1 MRDIISV
8 SNMTKDYGEGRG
20 IFGFDFSVR
29 EGEVFGLVGTNGSGK
44 TMLMRAISGLILPTS
59 GYVEVDGK
67 RIGKDIDFPQDI
79 GVLIENPGFIG
90 SYSGF
95 KNLKLLASLKNKVK
109 DEQICKLMKQ
119 LALDPN
125 DEKKYRKYSLGM
137 KQKLGI
143 IAAIMEE
150 PEIIILDEPFNAL
163 DEKSCEIVNEMLFKI
178 KANNKIIIIAC
189 HDKEELFKIADV
201 VYVIENGE
209 VKKTIDVKAEK
220 NN

>member
-1 MRDIISV
+1 MKHIDLTSGNI
-8 SNMTKDYGEGRG
+8 YGFQGK
-20 IFGFDFSVR
+20 
-29 EGEVFGLVGTNGSGK
+29 NGSGK

-95 KNLKLLASLKNKVK
+95 ENLRLLASLKNRVS
-109 DEQICKLMKQ
+109 DEKIAELMKQ
-119 LALDPN
+119 LSLDPADN
-125 DEKKYRKYSLGM
+125 KKFRKYSLGM

-163 DEKSCEIVNEMLFKI
+163 DEKSCEIVNDMLLKL
-178 KANNKIIIIAC
+178 KADNKIIIIAC
-189 HDKEELFKIADV
+189 HDKEELFRIADV

-209 VKKTIDVKAEK
+209 VKNTINVKAED

>member
-1 MRDIISV
+1 MKIEVHEYEKVIS
-8 SNMTKDYGEGRG
+8 SNKLLSNINMSLSSGNIYGFQGK
-20 IFGFDFSVR
+20 
-29 EGEVFGLVGTNGSGK
+29 NGSGK

-163 DEKSCEIVNEMLFKI
+163 DEKSCEIVNEVLFKI

>member
-1 MRDIISV
+1 MKIEVHEYEKVIS
-8 SNMTKDYGEGRG
+8 SNKLLSNINMSLSSGNIYGFQGK
-20 IFGFDFSVR
+20 
-29 EGEVFGLVGTNGSGK
+29 NGSGK

-178 KANNKIIIIAC
+178 KAKNKIIIIAC

>member
-1 MRDIISV
+1 MKIEVHEYEKVIS
-8 SNMTKDYGEGRG
+8 SNKLLSNINMSLSSENIYGFQGK
-20 IFGFDFSVR
+20 
-29 EGEVFGLVGTNGSGK
+29 NGSGK

>member
-1 MRDIISV
+1 MKIEVHEYEKTIS
-8 SNMTKDYGEGRG
+8 SNTLLSNINISLTSGNIYGFQGK
-20 IFGFDFSVR
+20 
-29 EGEVFGLVGTNGSGK
+29 NGSGK

-95 KNLKLLASLKNKVK
+95 ENLRLLASLKNRVS
-109 DEQICKLMKQ
+109 DEKIAELMKQ
-119 LALDPN
+119 LSLDPA
-125 DEKKYRKYSLGM
+125 DSKKFRKYSLGM

-143 IAAIMEE
+143 IAAVMEE

-163 DEKSCEIVNEMLFKI
+163 DEKSCEIVNDMLLKL
-178 KANNKIIIIAC
+178 KADNKIIIIAC
-189 HDKEELFKIADV
+189 HDKEELFRIADV

-209 VKKTIDVKAEK
+209 VKNTINVKAED

>member
-1 MRDIISV
+1 MKIEVHEYEKTIS
-8 SNMTKDYGEGRG
+8 SNTLLSNINISLTSGNIYGFQGK
-20 IFGFDFSVR
+20 
-29 EGEVFGLVGTNGSGK
+29 NGSGK

-95 KNLKLLASLKNKVK
+95 ENLRLLASLKNRVS
-109 DEQICKLMKQ
+109 DEKIAELMKQ
-119 LALDPN
+119 LSLDPADN
-125 DEKKYRKYSLGM
+125 KKFRKYSLGM

-163 DEKSCEIVNEMLFKI
+163 DEKSCEIVNDMLLKL
-178 KANNKIIIIAC
+178 KADNKIIIIAC
-189 HDKEELFKIADV
+189 HDKEELFRIADV

-209 VKKTIDVKAEK
+209 VKNTINVKAED

>member
-1 MRDIISV
+1 MKIEVHEYEKVIS
-8 SNMTKDYGEGRG
+8 SNKLLSNINMSLSSGNIYGFQGK
-20 IFGFDFSVR
+20 
-29 EGEVFGLVGTNGSGK
+29 NGSGK

-90 SYSGF
+90 SYSGL

-119 LALDPN
+119 LALDPK

>member
-1 MRDIISV
+1 MKIEVHEYEKTIS
-8 SNMTKDYGEGRG
+8 SNTLLSNINISLTSGNIYGFQGK
-20 IFGFDFSVR
+20 
-29 EGEVFGLVGTNGSGK
+29 NGSGK

-95 KNLKLLASLKNKVK
+95 ENLRLLASLKNRVS
-109 DEQICKLMKQ
+109 DEKIADLMKQ
-119 LALDPN
+119 LSLDPADN
-125 DEKKYRKYSLGM
+125 KKFRKYSLGM

-163 DEKSCEIVNEMLFKI
+163 DEKSCEIVNDMLLKL
-178 KANNKIIIIAC
+178 KADNKIIIIAC
-189 HDKEELFKIADV
+189 HDKEELFRIADV

-209 VKKTIDVKAEK
+209 VKNTINVKAED

>member
-1 MRDIISV
+1 MKIEVHEYEKVIS
-8 SNMTKDYGEGRG
+8 SNKLLSNINMSLSSGNIYGFQGK
-20 IFGFDFSVR
+20 
-29 EGEVFGLVGTNGSGK
+29 NGSGK
-44 TMLMRAISGLILPTS
+44 TMLMRAISGLIPPTS

>member
-1 MRDIISV
+1 MKIEVHEYEKVIS
-8 SNMTKDYGEGRG
+8 SNKLLSNINMSLSSGNIYGFQGK
-20 IFGFDFSVR
+20 
-29 EGEVFGLVGTNGSGK
+29 NGSGK

-95 KNLKLLASLKNKVK
+95 KNLKLLASLKNKVN

-178 KANNKIIIIAC
+178 KANNKIIIIAY

>member
-1 MRDIISV
+1 MKIEVHEYEKTIS
-8 SNMTKDYGEGRG
+8 SNTLLSNINISLTSGNIYGFQGK
-20 IFGFDFSVR
+20 
-29 EGEVFGLVGTNGSGK
+29 NGSGK

-95 KNLKLLASLKNKVK
+95 ENLRLLASLKNRVS
-109 DEQICKLMKQ
+109 DEKIADLMKQ
-119 LALDPN
+119 LSLDPADN
-125 DEKKYRKYSLGM
+125 KKFRKYSLGM

-143 IAAIMEE
+143 IAAVMEE

-163 DEKSCEIVNEMLFKI
+163 DEKSCEIVNDMLLKL
-178 KANNKIIIIAC
+178 KADNKIIIIAC
-189 HDKEELFKIADV
+189 HDKEELFRIADV

-209 VKKTIDVKAEK
+209 VKNTINVKAED

>member
-1 MRDIISV
+1 MKIEVHEYEKVIS
-8 SNMTKDYGEGRG
+8 SNKLLSNINMSLSSGNIYGFQGK
-20 IFGFDFSVR
+20 
-29 EGEVFGLVGTNGSGK
+29 NGSGK

-67 RIGKDIDFPQDI
+67 RIGKDIDFPQNI

-163 DEKSCEIVNEMLFKI
+163 DEKSCEIVNEVLFKI

>member
-1 MRDIISV
+1 MKIEVHEYEKVIS
-8 SNMTKDYGEGRG
+8 SNKLLSNINMSLSSGNIYGFQGK
-20 IFGFDFSVR
+20 
-29 EGEVFGLVGTNGSGK
+29 NGSGK

-95 KNLKLLASLKNKVK
+95 KNLKLVASLKNKVK

>member
-1 MRDIISV
+1 MKIEVHEYEKVIS
-8 SNMTKDYGEGRG
+8 SNKLLSNINMSLSSGNIYGFQGK
-20 IFGFDFSVR
+20 
-29 EGEVFGLVGTNGSGK
+29 NGSGK

-189 HDKEELFKIADV
+189 HDKEELFTIADL

>member
-1 MRDIISV
+1 MKIEVHEYEKVV
-8 SNMTKDYGEGRG
+8 SSNKLLSNINMSLSSGNIYGFQGK
-20 IFGFDFSVR
+20 
-29 EGEVFGLVGTNGSGK
+29 NGSGK

-67 RIGKDIDFPQDI
+67 RIGKDMDFPQDI

>member
-1 MRDIISV
+1 MKIEVHEYEKVIS
-8 SNMTKDYGEGRG
+8 SNKLLSNINMSLSSGNIYGFQGK
-20 IFGFDFSVR
+20 
-29 EGEVFGLVGTNGSGK
+29 NGSGK

-79 GVLIENPGFIG
+79 GALIENPGFIG

>member
-1 MRDIISV
+1 MKIEVHEYEKVIS
-8 SNMTKDYGEGRG
+8 SNKLLSNINMSLSSGNIYGFQGK
-20 IFGFDFSVR
+20 
-29 EGEVFGLVGTNGSGK
+29 NGSGK

-67 RIGKDIDFPQDI
+67 RIDKDIDFPQDI

>member
-1 MRDIISV
+1 MKIEVYEYEKVIS
-8 SNMTKDYGEGRG
+8 SNKLLSNINMSLSSGNIYGFQGK
-20 IFGFDFSVR
+20 
-29 EGEVFGLVGTNGSGK
+29 NGSGK

>member
-1 MRDIISV
+1 MKIEVHEYEKVIS
-8 SNMTKDYGEGRG
+8 SNKLLSNINMSLSSGNIYGFQGK
-20 IFGFDFSVR
+20 
-29 EGEVFGLVGTNGSGK
+29 NGSGK

-189 HDKEELFKIADV
+189 HNKEELFKIADV

>member
-1 MRDIISV
+1 MKIEVHKYEKIIS
-8 SNMTKDYGEGRG
+8 SNKLLSNINMSLSSGHIYGFQGK
-20 IFGFDFSVR
+20 
-29 EGEVFGLVGTNGSGK
+29 NGSGK

-67 RIGKDIDFPQDI
+67 RVGKDIDFPQDI

-95 KNLKLLASLKNKVK
+95 QNLKLLSSLKNKVK

-119 LALDPN
+119 LSLDPN
-125 DEKKYRKYSLGM
+125 DSKKYKKYSLGM

-143 IAAIMEE
+143 IAAIMEN

-163 DEKSCEIVNEMLFKI
+163 DEKSCDIVNSILFEL
-178 KANNKIIIIAC
+178 KANNRIIIVSC

-209 VKKTIDVKAEK
+209 VKKTIDVKAE
-220 NN
+220 NNN

>member
-1 MRDIISV
+1 MKIEVHEYEKTIS
-8 SNMTKDYGEGRG
+8 SNTLLSNINISLTSGNIYGFQGK
-20 IFGFDFSVR
+20 
-29 EGEVFGLVGTNGSGK
+29 NGSGK

-95 KNLKLLASLKNKVK
+95 ENLRLLASLKNRVS
-109 DEQICKLMKQ
+109 DEKIAELMKQ
-119 LALDPN
+119 LSLDPADN
-125 DEKKYRKYSLGM
+125 KKFRKYSLGM

-143 IAAIMEE
+143 IAAVMEE

-163 DEKSCEIVNEMLFKI
+163 DEKSCEIVNDMLLKL
-178 KANNKIIIIAC
+178 KADNKIIIIAC
-189 HDKEELFKIADV
+189 HDKEELFRIADV

-209 VKKTIDVKAEK
+209 VKNTINVKAED

>member
-1 MRDIISV
+1 MKIEVHEYEKVIS
-8 SNMTKDYGEGRG
+8 SNKLLSNINMSLSSGNIYGFQGK
-20 IFGFDFSVR
+20 
-29 EGEVFGLVGTNGSGK
+29 NGSGK

-209 VKKTIDVKAEK
+209 VKKQ
-220 NN
+220 

>member
-1 MRDIISV
+1 MKIEVHEYEKVIS
-8 SNMTKDYGEGRG
+8 SNKLLSNINMSLSSGNIYGFQGK
-20 IFGFDFSVR
+20 
-29 EGEVFGLVGTNGSGK
+29 NGSGK

-178 KANNKIIIIAC
+178 KVNNKIIIIAC

>member
-1 MRDIISV
+1 MKIEVHEYEKVIS
-8 SNMTKDYGEGRG
+8 SNKLLSNINMSLSSGNIYGFQGK
-20 IFGFDFSVR
+20 
-29 EGEVFGLVGTNGSGK
+29 NGSGK

-137 KQKLGI
+137 KQRLGI
-143 IAAIMEE
+143 ALAIMED
-150 PEIIILDEPFNAL
+150 PEILILDEPTNAL
-163 DEKSCEIVNEMLFKI
+163 DKDGVETVKEIIEKRKKNAVTIVASHEESVL
-178 KANNKIIIIAC
+178 
-189 HDKEELFKIADV
+189 KEIADEIFV
-201 VYVIENGE
+201 FSDGKMVEH
-209 VKKTIDVKAEK
+209 EK
-220 NN
+220 INY

>member
-1 MRDIISV
+1 MKIEVHEYEKVIS
-8 SNMTKDYGEGRG
+8 SNKLLSNINMSLSSGNIYGFQGK
-20 IFGFDFSVR
+20 
-29 EGEVFGLVGTNGSGK
+29 NGSGK

-119 LALDPN
+119 LSLDPN
-125 DEKKYRKYSLGM
+125 DEKKYKKYSLGM

-143 IAAIMEE
+143 IAAIMEK

-163 DEKSCEIVNEMLFKI
+163 DEKSCEIVNDMLFKL
-178 KANNKIIIIAC
+178 KADNKIIIIAC

-209 VKKTIDVKAEK
+209 VKKQ
-220 NN
+220 

>member
-1 MRDIISV
+1 MKIEVHEYEKVIS
-8 SNMTKDYGEGRG
+8 SNKLLSNINMSLSSGNIYGFQGK
-20 IFGFDFSVR
+20 
-29 EGEVFGLVGTNGSGK
+29 NGSGK

-209 VKKTIDVKAEK
+209 VKKTIDVKAEI

>member
-1 MRDIISV
+1 MKIEVHEYEKVIS
-8 SNMTKDYGEGRG
+8 SNKLLSNINMSLSSGNIYGFQGK
-20 IFGFDFSVR
+20 
-29 EGEVFGLVGTNGSGK
+29 NGSGK

-143 IAAIMEE
+143 IEE

>member
-1 MRDIISV
+1 MKIEVHEYEKVIS
-8 SNMTKDYGEGRG
+8 SNKLLSNINMSLSSGNIYGFQGK
-20 IFGFDFSVR
+20 
-29 EGEVFGLVGTNGSGK
+29 NGSGK

-163 DEKSCEIVNEMLFKI
+163 DEKSCDIVNEMLFKI